1 MAVESF
7 SQPGITVNNGYVDA
21 IVWEGVTTE
30 GDTCQITH
38 NANGSRFWAGR
49 AQGTQTYQGIAFA
62 GPGQKASNGLKVTQ
76 ISSGRVYIYFREV

>member
-30 GDTCQITH
+30 GDTCQIIH
-38 NANGSRFWAGR
+38 NGNGSRFWAGR
-49 AQGTQTYQGIAFA
+49 AWGPQTYEGIAFA

-76 ISSGRVYIYFREV
+76 ISAGRVYIYFREV